1 MIKEKSADIKKRR
14 TKRKAEQRVCIV
26 DDHPI
31 LRQGLAALINQE
43 MGMKVCCESKDM
55 KEALQCIGVHHP
67 DIAIIDIALGQKS
80 GLRLIEEL
88 SGKYPGMPTMVLSM
102 HDESLYAERSL
113 RAGARGYIMKKE
125 PPERIIVALKK
136 ILEGDIYVSESLS
149 VKLLNKLRG
158 RHPGDYSSPID
169 QLSNRELEVFE
180 LLGQGMKT
188 REIAKKLSLSVKTI
202 ETYVDHI
209 KKKMNFRDSR
219 HLFMHAIQWVM
230 REPSE

>member
-1 MIKEKSADIKKRR
+1 MIKEKSAYIKKGE

-31 LRQGLAALINQE
+31 LRQGLAHLINQE
-43 MGMKVCCESKDM
+43 LDIKVCCESEDM
-55 KEALQCIGVHHP
+55 MGALHCIGTHQP
-67 DIAIIDIALGQKS
+67 DIAIIDIALGQNS

-88 SGKYPGMPTMVLSM
+88 AKKYPGMPTLALSM

-180 LLGQGMKT
+180 FLGRGLRT
-188 REIAKKLSLSVKTI
+188 REIAEKLSLSVKTI

-209 KKKMNFRDSR
+209 KRKMNFRDSR
-219 HLFMHAIQWVM
+219 HLFIHAIQWVM